1 MSGKRTRVRLF
12 RRSHGGFSL
21 IEVLISVFIVGVTI
35 ILFQT
40 ALQGVFLVR
49 IANHKEIALRIANN
63 KMEYVRAL
71 PYASLPTSGTFSDS
85 QMSSIPS
92 GSGTLTVANFNSKVK
107 QVTAAV
113 TWVEPHDS
121 MQRSVSISTLI
132 TEIGGI

>member
-1 MSGKRTRVRLF
+1 M
-12 RRSHGGFSL
+12 